1 MGWLTRDGVRLFYE
15 EAGNGMPPLLFIH
28 GGGCDHTAFAP
39 QWAHFRGRHRVV
51 AVDLRGHGRSDAP
64 IQEYT
69 IPGFAADIAGLCDQ
83 LDLREPVLIG
93 HSLGGRVAIEVAA
106 GSAPRPTAVIAVES
120 TILPPGGVTE
130 PPPLARALRSPH
142 YREGAREFFE
152 RTLFLP
158 TDDPARK
165 AHLIAQ
171 MTAVP
176 QHVLA
181 SAFAHTFAWDGK
193 AAVAACTAPLLL
205 ISGAT
210 VTNDL
215 AHLRRL
221 CPQLVHGQTV
231 GAGHFNQLE
240 VPDQVNA
247 MIERFLAVALP
258 LSPA

>member
-15 EAGNGMPPLLFIH
+15 EVANGTPPLLFIH

-64 IQEYT
+64 IQEYR
-69 IPGFAADIAGLCDQ
+69 IPGFAGDIAGLCDR
-83 LDLREPVLIG
+83 LDLREPVLVG
-93 HSLGGRVAIEVAA
+93 HSLGGRIAIEVAA
-106 GSAPRPTAVIAVES
+106 RTSTRPTAVSAVES
-120 TILPPGGVTE
+120 TILPPGGATE

-142 YREGAREFFE
+142 YREAAREFFE
-152 RTLFLP
+152 RPLFLP

-181 SAFAHTFAWDGK
+181 SAFAHIRVGWGGSSGRLYG
-193 AAVAACTAPLLL
+193 AVAADLGGDRHQRPGSSAPVVPAARPWLD
-205 ISGAT
+205 G
-210 VTNDL
+210 
-215 AHLRRL
+215 RR
-221 CPQLVHGQTV
+221 
-231 GAGHFNQLE
+231 
-240 VPDQVNA
+240 
-247 MIERFLAVALP
+247 RALQ
-258 LSPA
+258 PA